1 MYGRALLILFA
12 ISLPAGARAELGL
25 ITYGGRGFSAAV
37 TAGGHSA
44 IYFSKIC
51 PDGPLKL
58 RKCREGEEGSVIGR
72 YSSWGRH
79 DDGTKVM
86 NDWAVVPLVAHL
98 YGVDRREDAPL
109 VFTDEI
115 VAAVRE
121 RFRARN
127 FQGLIRPPR
136 EGERESPGQ
145 WQNMLAI
152 SFVRG
157 VDILVLETTDEE
169 DELLIESFNRDE
181 NRKKFNFFLENCA
194 DFSRQTLQKL
204 FPGTNR
210 RWSWKGVLRLI
221 KNFGMTAPITV
232 LRGAAEFGRGHPE
245 RLMRYS
251 TVQQHP
257 GTHRYDGPVR
267 DGIDNAYK
275 KPQYLL
281 PLLMAPNYLIGFT
294 VASLFDRFDKDK
306 ERVKYPNVEIAKLR
320 LKLAELEASGGSGAL
335 KAEIEALKAE
345 ILEKIAAEWRKDD
358 DAFAS
363 YRARFEVLVAG
374 AIDAG
379 AIDGRHAWLLRNEDP
394 RAFIKLFEGKG
405 ARARFEEG
413 RGLLLEIR
421 GLDGVTRVAGA
432 SYDNVEREDPRIGF
446 QLALG
451 ALNYML
457 DVKRKDRPSLSEVE
471 RAWGVA
477 ERLGS
482 VLGATIR

>member
-1 MYGRALLILFA
+1 M
-12 ISLPAGARAELGL
+12 PAGARAELGL

-58 RKCREGEEGSVIGR
+58 RKCRPEDNEHGSVIGR
-72 YSSWGRH
+72 YSSWGQH
-79 DDGTKVM
+79 DDGTKVR

-98 YGVDRREDAPL
+98 YGVESREQIPL
-109 VFTDEI
+109 IFTNEI
-115 VAAVRE
+115 AAAVRE
-121 RFRARN
+121 RYRARH
-127 FQGLIRPPR
+127 FDGLIRPPR

-157 VDILVLETTDEE
+157 IDILVLETTDEE
-169 DELLIESFNRDE
+169 DELLIESYNRDD
-181 NRKKFNFFLENCA
+181 NTKKFNFLLENCA
-194 DFSRQTLQKL
+194 DFSRKALQKL
-204 FPGTNR
+204 FPETGR
-210 RWSWKGVLRLI
+210 RWSWRGVLRLI
-221 KNFGMTAPITV
+221 KNFGMTAPLSV
-232 LRGAAEFGRGHPE
+232 LKGYADYGRNHPE
-245 RLMRYS
+245 RLMRYA

-267 DGIDNAYK
+267 DGVDNAYK

-306 ERVKYPNVEIAKLR
+306 ERAKYPNVEIARLR
-320 LKLAELEASGGSGAL
+320 LKQAELEATGPSPAL
-335 KAEIEALKAE
+335 KTELESLKAE
-345 ILEKIAAEWRKDD
+345 ILMKIAQEWSKDD
-358 DAFAS
+358 EAFES
-363 YRARFEVLVAG
+363 YRSRFAALVTEALES
-374 AIDAG
+374 G
-379 AIDGRHAWLLRNEDP
+379 AIDGRDAWLLRNEDP
-394 RAFIKLFEGKG
+394 QKYLKLFEGKR
-405 ARARFEEG
+405 ARARFDEG

-432 SYDNVEREDPRIGF
+432 SYDNIEREDPKLGL

-457 DVKRKDRPSLSEVE
+457 DVKRKDRPELADVE
-471 RAWGVA
+471 RAWGAA
-477 ERLGS
+477 ERLARTLS
-482 VLGATIR
+482 IR